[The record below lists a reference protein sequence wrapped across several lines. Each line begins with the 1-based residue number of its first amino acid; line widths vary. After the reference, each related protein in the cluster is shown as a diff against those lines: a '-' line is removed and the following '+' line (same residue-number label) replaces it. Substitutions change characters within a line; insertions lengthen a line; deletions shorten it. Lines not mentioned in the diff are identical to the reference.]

1 MSKMEDKKYLDLLA
15 KREIQPTAIRI
26 LILRTMMQAGC
37 SVSLLDL
44 ETMLDTVDKSTIFR
58 TLTLFLSH
66 HLIHSIDDGTGS
78 FKYAVCSDSCSC
90 AVSDQ
95 QPHSGG
101 ETASRIYA
109 EQHQLCTE
117 RHLSGLCSRSQP
129 ECLVKNKNP
138 CSHPCSSLSLK
149 GMPALYSRPNISII
163 YIKTRWRN

>member
-1 MSKMEDKKYLDLLA
+1 MEEKKYLDLLA
-15 KREIQPTAIRI
+15 KRDIQPTAIRI
-26 LILRTMMQAGC
+26 LVLRTMMQAGR

-90 AVSDQ
+90 DVSDLHTHLREMQ
-95 QPHSGG
+95 QNLLLHQHSHSGG
-101 ETASRIYA
+101 EAASRIYT

-129 ECLVKNKNP
+129 GGLVKK
-138 CSHPCSSLSLK
+138 
-149 GMPALYSRPNISII
+149 
-163 YIKTRWRN
+163 

>member
-1 MSKMEDKKYLDLLA
+1 MEEKKYLDLLA
-15 KREIQPTAIRI
+15 KRDIQPTAIRI
-26 LILRTMMQAGC
+26 LVLRTMMQAGR

-90 AVSDQ
+90 DVSDLHTHFHCEKCNNLLLHQ
-95 QPHSGG
+95 HSHSGG
-101 ETASRIYA
+101 EAASRIYT

-129 ECLVKNKNP
+129 GGLVKK
-138 CSHPCSSLSLK
+138 
-149 GMPALYSRPNISII
+149 
-163 YIKTRWRN
+163 

>member
-1 MSKMEDKKYLDLLA
+1 MEEKKYLDLLA
-15 KREIQPTAIRI
+15 KRDIQPTAIRI
-26 LILRTMMQAGC
+26 LVLRTMMQAGR

-78 FKYAVCSDSCSC
+78 LQVCRVQRQLLLRRKRP
-90 AVSDQ
+90 AHPFPLREMQ
-95 QPHSGG
+95 QNLLLHQHSHSGG
-101 ETASRIYA
+101 EAASRIYT

-129 ECLVKNKNP
+129 GGLVKK
-138 CSHPCSSLSLK
+138 
-149 GMPALYSRPNISII
+149 
-163 YIKTRWRN
+163 